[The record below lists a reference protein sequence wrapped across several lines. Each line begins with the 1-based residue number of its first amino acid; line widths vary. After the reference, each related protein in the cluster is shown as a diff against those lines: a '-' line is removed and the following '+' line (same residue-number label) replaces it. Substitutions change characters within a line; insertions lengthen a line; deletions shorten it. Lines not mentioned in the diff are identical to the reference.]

1 MQAALANCSSSMWQG
16 KKVYRELV
24 SWFPVPERGCINSR
38 SGFELFC
45 VVKRG
50 DSRSVKHARMHIYT
64 RRRAMRKIR
73 LVVMTLLSL
82 ALALPA
88 FGKTSK
94 NTYPAA
100 CSELWGAVKDV
111 LGNAENY
118 NVEESNDTLMTA
130 AYKVKHNVH
139 VTVTGAVLQRTNH
152 VALVSK
158 GAQCEMQVKSN
169 YSGFEHDDS

>member
-1 MQAALANCSSSMWQG
+1 MM
-16 KKVYRELV
+16 KTK
-24 SWFPVPERGCINSR
+24 
-38 SGFELFC
+38 
-45 VVKRG
+45 
-50 DSRSVKHARMHIYT
+50 
-64 RRRAMRKIR
+64 
-73 LVVMTLLSL
+73 LVVVALILF

-111 LGNAENY
+111 LSNAENY
-118 NVEESNDTLMTA
+118 NVQESSDTLMTA

-158 GAQCEMQVKSN
+158 GAECEMQVKSN
-169 YSGFEHDDS
+169 YSGFEHDDSGDFRKRVEESFAKLNAPKPAEPAPPAPPAK